1 MADLK
6 LKLPGRKNQDFKD
19 YKYSH
24 KKSKVQINGHIFYIC
39 SFILYYVDVLY
50 FGVVR
55 ILYFGADIIISWC
68 ANLIKSCSIFEGV
81 Q

>member
-1 MADLK
+1 MAGLK
-6 LKLPGRKNQDFKD
+6 LSLPGYKVQDFKD

-24 KKSKVQINGHIFYIC
+24 KKSKLQINGHIFYIC
-39 SFILYYVDVLY
+39 SFILYYVDILY
-50 FGVVR
+50 FSVVR
-55 ILYFGADIIISWC
+55 ILYFSADIIISCC